1 MVLVS
6 VDEIEVD
13 VYFLTAQSGEEAV
26 IETDIFVSEGTKELF
41 LQVISP
47 FLAIYN
53 PDNVVNV
60 ILTVQ
65 IRSRSV
71 FQVWSNLSDPVV
83 LVLPN
88 SMGKYLI
95 SC

>member
-47 FLAIYN
+47 FWQFI
-53 PDNVVNV
+53 
-60 ILTVQ
+60 IQ
-65 IRSRSV
+65 IM
-71 FQVWSNLSDPVV
+71 WLM
-83 LVLPN
+83 L
-88 SMGKYLI
+88 YLLYRYVPEV
-95 SC
+95 CFKFGVT